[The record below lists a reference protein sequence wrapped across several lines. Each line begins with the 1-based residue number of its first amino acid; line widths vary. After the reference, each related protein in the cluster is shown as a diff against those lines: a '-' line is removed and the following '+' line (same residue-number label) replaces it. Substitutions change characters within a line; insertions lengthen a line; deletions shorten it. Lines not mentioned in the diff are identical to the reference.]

1 MTIVLTGGNGFLGW
15 HTRVL
20 AHSRGQTPVSLGVG
34 SKFSLAEAVSAL
46 SGADM
51 LVHIAGV
58 NRGTDEE
65 VSEGNILFAR
75 QLEQALAVAGTAGPR
90 IIVFANSVQQGN
102 GTVYGRAKAEARDIL
117 AGAAAGSGAA
127 FKDIVLPNLFG
138 EHGVPF
144 YNSVV
149 ATFCHLTAAGE
160 TPTVQDDKVLTL
172 LHAQDAAELLLGVR
186 PQAEQQQVEVQC
198 SVSGLL
204 GRIQTMAAA
213 YEKGTIPRLDSDF
226 ERNLFNTYRSFL
238 TGENLP
244 RMLEL
249 KTDPRGSFVEL
260 IRSEG
265 GEGQSSFSTTKPGI
279 TRGQHYHRH
288 KIERFVVMSGTGE
301 IAMRRMF
308 SDEVVR
314 YSVNGEQPVAIDMP
328 TMWSHNITNVGSGEL
343 YTAFWVNEIFDPASP
358 DTFPEEV

>member
-1 MTIVLTGGNGFLGW
+1 MSIVITGANGFLGW

-20 AHSRGQTPVSLGVG
+20 AHSIGQSFVSLGLG
-34 SKFSLAEAVSAL
+34 SKFDLDEAVAAL
-46 SGADM
+46 SGAET

-58 NRGTDEE
+58 NRGTDDE
-65 VSEGNILFAR
+65 VSEGNLLFAR
-75 QLEQALAVAGTAGPR
+75 QLEQALAAGGDSLKT
-90 IIVFANSVQQGN
+90 VVYANSVQQGN
-102 GTVYGRAKAEARDIL
+102 GTVYGSAKAEAGAIL
-117 AGAAAGSGAA
+117 GAAAERAGAAYR
-127 FKDIVLPNLFG
+127 DVVLPNLFG

-149 ATFCHLTAAGE
+149 ATFCHLVAEGQS
-160 TPTVQDDKVLTL
+160 PTVQDDKVLTL
-172 LHAQDAAELLLGVR
+172 LHAQDAAEVLLGVR
-186 PQAEQQQVEVQC
+186 PHSQQHLVEVKC
-198 SVSGLL
+198 SVSELL
-204 GRIQTMAAA
+204 ERIQSMAAT
-213 YEKGTIPRLDSDF
+213 YSDGTIPVLANDF
-226 ERNLFNTYRSFL
+226 ERNLFNTFRSFL
-238 TGENLP
+238 TGGNLP
-244 RMLEL
+244 HALEL
-249 KTDPRGSFVEL
+249 KSDPRGSFVEL

-314 YSVNGEQPVAIDMP
+314 YAVNGEQPVAIDMP
-328 TMWSHNITNVGSGEL
+328 TMWSHNITNVGSNEL

>member
-1 MTIVLTGGNGFLGW
+1 MSIVITGGNGFLGW

-20 AHSRGQTPVSLGVG
+20 AHSLGRSCTSLGVG
-34 SKFSLAEAVSAL
+34 DRFNLDEAAAAL
-46 SGADM
+46 SGAEI

-58 NRGTDEE
+58 NRGSDEE
-65 VSEGNILFAR
+65 VAEGNRRFAR
-75 QLEQALAVAGTAGPR
+75 QMEQALEAADTANLKT
-90 IIVFANSVQQGN
+90 VVYANSVQQDN
-102 GTVYGRAKAEARDIL
+102 DSVYGLAKREAGAVLAEAAGR
-117 AGAAAGSGAA
+117 AGAE
-127 FKDIVLPNLFG
+127 FKDVVLPNLFG

-149 ATFCHLTAAGE
+149 ATFCHLVAAGE

-172 LHAQDAAELLLGVR
+172 LHAQDAAEVLLGVR
-186 PQAEQQQVEVQC
+186 RHEEQELVEVQC

-204 GRIQTMAAA
+204 ERIQAMAAA
-213 YEKGTIPRLDSDF
+213 YATGTIPRLDSDF

-238 TGENLP
+238 TGDGLP
-244 RMLEL
+244 RVLEL

-328 TMWSHNITNVGSGEL
+328 TMWSHNITNVGPNEL

>member
-1 MTIVLTGGNGFLGW
+1 MSIVITGANGFLGW

-20 AHSRGQTPVSLGVG
+20 AHSIGQPFRGLGLG
-34 SKFSLAEAVSAL
+34 SKFDLDEAVAAL
-46 SGADM
+46 SGAET

-58 NRGTDEE
+58 NRGTDDE
-65 VSEGNILFAR
+65 VARGNLEFAR
-75 QLEQALAVAGTAGPR
+75 QLEQALDAASSSTLKTV
-90 IIVFANSVQQGN
+90 VYANSVQQGN
-102 GTVYGRAKAEARDIL
+102 GTIYGSAKAGAGAIL
-117 AGAAAGSGAA
+117 GAAAARAGAEYR
-127 FKDIVLPNLFG
+127 DVVLPNLFG

-149 ATFCHLTAAGE
+149 ATFCHLVAQGQ

-186 PQAEQQQVEVQC
+186 PLTEQHLVEVKC
-198 SVSGLL
+198 AVSELL
-204 GRIQTMAAA
+204 ERIQAMAATYA
-213 YEKGTIPRLDSDF
+213 DGTIPRLANDF

-238 TGENLP
+238 TGAALP
-244 RMLEL
+244 HLLEL
-249 KTDPRGSFVEL
+249 KSDPRGSFVEL

-314 YSVNGEQPVAIDMP
+314 YPVNGEKPVAIDMP
-328 TMWSHNITNVGSGEL
+328 TMWSHNITNVGSNEL

>member
-1 MTIVLTGGNGFLGW
+1 MSFVITGGNGFLGW

-20 AHSRGQTPVSLGVG
+20 AHSLGESCVSIGLGDR
-34 SKFSLAEAVSAL
+34 FNREEAVSAL
-46 SGADM
+46 AGADT

-65 VSEGNILFAR
+65 VAEGNLLFAT
-75 QLEQALAVAGTAGPR
+75 QLEDVLAAAGPSLKT
-90 IIVFANSVQQGN
+90 VVYANSVQQGN
-102 GTVYGRAKAEARDIL
+102 GTVYGQAKADAGRTLAAAAAR
-117 AGAAAGSGAA
+117 AGAE

-204 GRIQTMAAA
+204 ERIQAMAAA
-213 YEKGTIPRLDSDF
+213 YETGTIPRLDSDF

-238 TGENLP
+238 TGDGLP
-244 RMLEL
+244 RVLEL

-328 TMWSHNITNVGSGEL
+328 TMWSHNITNVGPNEL